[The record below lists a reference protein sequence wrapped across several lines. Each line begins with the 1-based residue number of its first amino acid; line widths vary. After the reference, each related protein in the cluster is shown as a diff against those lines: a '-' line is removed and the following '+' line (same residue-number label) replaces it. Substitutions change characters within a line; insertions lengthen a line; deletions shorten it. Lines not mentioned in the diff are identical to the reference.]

1 MKAKFVKKIFKVII
15 SIFIFNTASVLFAV
29 GNNFSKETWIFST
42 KNDNFAEYDIS
53 HDPDDKSS
61 LTRFINYQNNEI
73 KYLEETVK
81 NYLNSEGYTFKL
93 RRKFNNIGIIA
104 VDVFKTSPKKLEIT
118 LPNYIHSHKKNS
130 HSLSYLLNTTASS
143 EKDHYSNDK
152 LNFKDLYPKL
162 GKDINIFVLDTGIRY
177 THSEFKNHQ
186 IFLHKKDLK
195 DLDDN
200 GHGSHV
206 AGTIGGNKA
215 GFAINSNLYISK
227 VLDRNGSGDD
237 LTIYSG
243 FNWIVDR
250 CSNTKGRCIV
260 SLSLGGS
267 KDELENKVINSL
279 DRLGILV
286 VSAAGN
292 ESTDACESS
301 PAGAAGSLT
310 VASADIY
317 SQKLSYF
324 SNYGSCVNVIADGE
338 NIISSWHNKDD
349 SYTSLSGTSMAT
361 PHVSGVAAL
370 VWGENPKLSNQELKW
385 YLVSLSKSWI
395 LGYPFLVI

>member
-1 MKAKFVKKIFKVII
+1 MNRIFKFII
-15 SIFIFNTASVLFAV
+15 SIFILNTASFIFANE
-29 GNNFSKETWIFST
+29 NNFSKETWIFST
-42 KNDNFAEYDIS
+42 KSDNFAEYDIS

-61 LTRFINYQNNEI
+61 LNRFINYQNKEI
-73 KYLEETVK
+73 QYLEVTVK
-81 NYLNSEGYTFKL
+81 EYLKSEGLTFKL
-93 RRKFNNIGIIA
+93 RKRFNRIGIIA
-104 VDVFKTSPKKLEIT
+104 VDIFKTSPKKLKIS

-130 HSLSYLLNTTASS
+130 HSLSYLLNTTENSN
-143 EKDHYSNDK
+143 KDHYSNDK
-152 LNFKDLYPKL
+152 LNFKEIYPSL
-162 GKDINIFVLDTGIRY
+162 GKDINIFVLDTGIR
-177 THSEFKNHQ
+177 HSHKEFKDHR

-195 DLDDN
+195 DFDDN
-200 GHGSHV
+200 GHGTHV
-206 AGTIGGNKA
+206 AGTIGGNNA
-215 GFAINSNLYISK
+215 GFAVNSNLYISK
-227 VLDRNGSGDD
+227 VLDKFGSGDD
-237 LTIYSG
+237 MTIYAG
-243 FNWIVDR
+243 LNWIVDR
-250 CSNTKGRCIV
+250 CNNTKGRCIV

-267 KDELENKVINSL
+267 KDELENKIINSL

-301 PAGAAGSLT
+301 PASAAGSLT
-310 VASADIY
+310 VTSADIY

-338 NIISSWHNKDD
+338 NILSSWHNKDD

-370 VWGENPKLSNQELKW
+370 VWGENPKMSNQELKW
-385 YLVSLSKSWI
+385 YLVSLSRSWI